1 MTRFKDKPNIINPGG
16 VKAPQPQ
23 MTRDQVLNALVH
35 FMNEQ
40 MRLNQ
45 NIKHNLGI
53 IEEYVIKPKFH
64 ADYASNFTC
73 VSGIL

>member
-16 VKAPQPQ
+16 VKAPPPQ
-23 MTRDQVLNALVH
+23 MTRDEVLNALVH

-40 MRLNQ
+40 MKTNQ
-45 NIKHNLGI
+45 TVKNNMMVFQ
-53 IEEYVIKPKFH
+53 EYIIKPKFH

-73 VSGIL
+73 VSAII